1 MRWFLL
7 SRGIE
12 MKRSMFKKI
21 IIPIFIAL
29 FLVLI
34 GVFIIVQMGMK
45 DKTYSDKELKK
56 LRDEIKEE
64 RLENDIW
71 REGIIGVKIDYEGK
85 VIIVE
90 ISSLSKNKGQIID
103 ELTKKYGRAVWVTIV
118 EVHQTVT

>member
-1 MRWFLL
+1 
-7 SRGIE
+7 

-29 FLVLI
+29 FLGLI

>member
-1 MRWFLL
+1 
-7 SRGIE
+7 

>member
-1 MRWFLL
+1 
-7 SRGIE
+7 

-29 FLVLI
+29 VLVLI

>member
-1 MRWFLL
+1 
-7 SRGIE
+7 
-12 MKRSMFKKI
+12 MKNSKLKSI
-21 IIPIFIAL
+21 IISVCIAL
-29 FLVLI
+29 ILVLI
-34 GVFIIVQMGMK
+34 GIFMFFQIGINSGS
-45 DKTYSDKELKK
+45 YSDRELKK